1 MLPIQWR
8 ALRATRSKSIQAATA
23 ALFIVATVLS
33 LLCGNV
39 QAQNPSTFSSTDRFD
54 IPQLNGSIRFGYN
67 GSYASATLA
76 NDTWVFTN
84 LTLNNFSRPGTF
96 KVSVRNS
103 NITIYSFFLIFSNQS
118 RISVRYNAQG
128 AGQQFFDF
136 GLDKSVPTHQS
147 EWSVTR
153 ALITGSVFLANG
165 QGWELLPDNT
175 VIITG
180 QTGNISVSRF
190 SFGVPNDSN
199 LPFYERHSVALI
211 TIAVVAA
218 TVAVGAIISVKVR
231 KHKDVNGN

>member
-1 MLPIQWR
+1 M
-8 ALRATRSKSIQAATA
+8 RATRSKPIQAATA

-33 LLCGNV
+33 LLCGSV
-39 QAQNPSTFSSTDRFD
+39 QAQTPSTFTSTDRFD

-67 GSYASATLA
+67 GSYASATME
-76 NDTWVFTN
+76 NNTWAFTN
-84 LTLNNFSRPGTF
+84 LTLNNISRPGTI
-96 KVSVRNS
+96 KVSAQNS
-103 NITIYSFFLIFSNQS
+103 NITIYSFSLVVFNQS
-118 RISVRYNAQG
+118 RISVRYYAQG

-147 EWSVTR
+147 EWMV
-153 ALITGSVFLANG
+153 IIPDSVFLANG

-175 VIITG
+175 VIVTG
-180 QTGNISVSRF
+180 QTGNISLSRF
-190 SFGVPNDSN
+190 SSGIPNDSN

-211 TIAVVAA
+211 TVAVVAA

>member
-1 MLPIQWR
+1 MLAIQWR
-8 ALRATRSKSIQAATA
+8 AFRATRSKPIQAATA

-33 LLCGNV
+33 LLCGNI
-39 QAQNPSTFSSTDRFD
+39 QAQNPSTFTSTDRFD

-67 GSYASATLA
+67 GSYASAKME
-76 NDTWVFTN
+76 NNTWVFTN
-84 LTLNNFSRPGTF
+84 LTLNNISRPGTI
-96 KVSVRNS
+96 KVSAQNS
-103 NITIYSFFLIFSNQS
+103 NITIYSFSLFFFNQS

-147 EWSVTR
+147 EWMV
-153 ALITGSVFLANG
+153 IIPGSVFLANG

-175 VIITG
+175 VIVTG

-190 SFGVPNDSN
+190 SFGVPDDSN

-211 TIAVVAA
+211 TFAVVAA
-218 TVAVGAIISVKVR
+218 TVAFAAIISVKVR
-231 KHKDVNGN
+231 KYKDVNGN

>member
-8 ALRATRSKSIQAATA
+8 ALRATKSKPIQAATA

-33 LLCGNV
+33 LLFGNV
-39 QAQNPSTFSSTDRFD
+39 QAQTPSTFTSTDRFD

-67 GSYASATLA
+67 GSYASAVLA
-76 NDTWVFTN
+76 NNTWVFTN
-84 LTLNNFSRPGTF
+84 LTLNNISRPGTI
-96 KVSVRNS
+96 KVSAQNS
-103 NITIYSFFLIFSNQS
+103 NITIYSFSLVFFNQS

-136 GLDKSVPTHQS
+136 GLNKSVPTHQS
-147 EWSVTR
+147 EWSV
-153 ALITGSVFLANG
+153 IIPGSVFLANG
-165 QGWELLPDNT
+165 QGWKLQSDNT
-175 VIITG
+175 VIVTG

-190 SFGVPNDSN
+190 NFGVPNDSN

-211 TIAVVAA
+211 TIAIVAA
-218 TVAVGAIISVKVR
+218 TVAVAAIISVKVR

>member
-1 MLPIQWR
+1 
-8 ALRATRSKSIQAATA
+8 LRATRSKPIQAATT

-33 LLCGNV
+33 LLCGSV
-39 QAQNPSTFSSTDRFD
+39 QAQNSSTFTSTDRFD

-103 NITIYSFFLIFSNQS
+103 NITIYSFSLIFSNQS

-136 GLDKSVPTHQS
+136 GLNKSVPTHQS
-147 EWSVTR
+147 EWSV
-153 ALITGSVFLANG
+153 IIPGSIFLANG
-165 QGWELLPDNT
+165 QGWELRSDNT
-175 VIITG
+175 VLITG

-190 SFGVPNDSN
+190 SFGVPDDSN

-218 TVAVGAIISVKVR
+218 TVAVGAIISVKMR